1 MDSVSDV
8 IHVWIGLDVC
18 RRQLS
23 QWQCMTLVGAPRYSK
38 RMSPH
43 SQRPVVTMVVSEP
56 MSSLP
61 GGARVCNLSA
71 SRSPFQHSLYKEPT
85 RSKALF
91 STPSALAN
99 GAASRQRVRVL
110 LGVAHLANPPEPRA
124 VERKLAAIL
133 AADVV

>member
-1 MDSVSDV
+1 
-8 IHVWIGLDVC
+8 
-18 RRQLS
+18 
-23 QWQCMTLVGAPRYSK
+23 MTLGGAPRYSK

-43 SQRPVVTMVVSEP
+43 RQRPVVTMVVSEP

-71 SRSPFQHSLYKEPT
+71 SRSPFQHSLHKVPAT
-85 RSKALF
+85 KSKALF
-91 STPSALAN
+91 STLSALAN
-99 GAASRQRVRVL
+99 DAASRQRVRVL

-133 AADVV
+133 AADVVGYSRL